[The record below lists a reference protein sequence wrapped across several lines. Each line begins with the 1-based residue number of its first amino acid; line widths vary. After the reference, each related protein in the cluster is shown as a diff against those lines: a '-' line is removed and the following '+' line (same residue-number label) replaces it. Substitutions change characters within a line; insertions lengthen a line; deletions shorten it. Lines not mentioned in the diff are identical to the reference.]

1 MSLCSYSQGED
12 EWSVYTYTYIPTV
25 ELEEKRREP
34 SDDSPFSISD
44 DQLFGSSD
52 GMREKVQMCDQAIEV
67 TLDLEPPRR
76 EDELRIETQ
85 TWVDIAERRKKLS
98 FAKQVITDV
107 VAGTENPH
115 AGLVKIRKTR
125 RKVRRVRVKRRV
137 PVTDRD
143 RK

>member
-1 MSLCSYSQGED
+1 MSLCSYSHGEE

-25 ELEEKRREP
+25 ELEENRREP
-34 SDDSPFSISD
+34 SDDSPFSLSD

-52 GMREKVQMCDQAIEV
+52 GMRERVQMCDQAIEV

-137 PVTDRD
+137 PVTDRA